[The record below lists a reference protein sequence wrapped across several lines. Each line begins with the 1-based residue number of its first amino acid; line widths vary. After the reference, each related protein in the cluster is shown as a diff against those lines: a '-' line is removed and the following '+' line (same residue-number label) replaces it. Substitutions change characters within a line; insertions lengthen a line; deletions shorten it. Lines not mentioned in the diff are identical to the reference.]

1 MNKIKFVDEQ
11 GSNLNAYK
19 VIKGDGSTEY
29 IKLLRNA
36 DITQV
41 GTPLNAENLN
51 LVMHDINELDGRVVD
66 IGYLYTSIDDF
77 ALRVYNKALTIN
89 NETNTNTGRLYIAKV
104 LDNVVVGQYSH
115 DKVFVS
121 IPYENGK
128 YFTRYVYTIS
138 GGQVSKKEDLTPYST
153 EEQINTLIKNYMTAN
168 YENGNTGAY

>member
-36 DITQV
+36 DITQA

-51 LVMHDINELDGRVVD
+51 LVMDDINELDGRVVD
-66 IGYLYTSIDDF
+66 IGYLYTSVDDF
-77 ALRVYNKALTIN
+77 ALRVYNKALTISS
-89 NETNTNTGRLYIAKV
+89 ETNTNTGRLYIAKV

-115 DKVFVS
+115 DRVFIS
-121 IPYENGK
+121 IPYESGK

-138 GGQVSKKEDLTPYST
+138 GGQVSGKEDLTPYSK
-153 EEQINTLIKNYMTAN
+153 EEQINTLIREYMTAN

>member
-11 GSNLNAYK
+11 GINLNAYK

-36 DITQV
+36 DITQA

-51 LVMHDINELDGRVVD
+51 LVMDDINELDGRVVD

-128 YFTRYVYTIS
+128 YF
-138 GGQVSKKEDLTPYST
+138 
-153 EEQINTLIKNYMTAN
+153 
-168 YENGNTGAY
+168 